1 MSISPQLG
9 REHRVAIPQGAIS
22 YRDCGNGSP
31 IVFVHGVGVNGDLL
45 LSGSLICFGQRSP
58 REQSQ

>member
-9 REHRVAIPQGAIS
+9 REHRVEIPAGAIS

-31 IVFVHGVGVNGDLL
+31 IVFVHRLTPVHNGTVEPPNLL
-45 LSGSLICFGQRSP
+45 LNRGHATNR
-58 REQSQ
+58 